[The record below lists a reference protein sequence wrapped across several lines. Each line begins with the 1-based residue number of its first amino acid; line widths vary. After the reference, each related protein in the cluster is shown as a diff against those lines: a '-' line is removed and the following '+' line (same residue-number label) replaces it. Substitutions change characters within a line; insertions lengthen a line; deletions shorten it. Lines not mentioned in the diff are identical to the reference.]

1 MPIDKLVAGQGDFS
15 AGTGP
20 QTIAIP
26 GVPPVSPLICYEAI
40 FPGAVAPADAR
51 PGWLLNLTNDAWFG
65 TFAGPQQHFAIAA
78 TRAVEEGLPMVR
90 AANTGISAVI
100 DPYGRPVVTLG
111 LGVEGVIDSGLPRAL
126 QAPTPYARW
135 GNALPAGLIGIVV
148 LLIALLQ
155 VGQRRGGQRGSESP

>member
-1 MPIDKLVAGQGDFS
+1 MANRD
-15 AGTGP
+15 T
-20 QTIAIP
+20 
-26 GVPPVSPLICYEAI
+26 
-40 FPGAVAPADAR
+40 R

-100 DPYGRPVVTLG
+100 DPYGRPVAMLG

-126 QAPTPYARW
+126 PALPPYARW
-135 GNALPAGLIGIVV
+135 GNALPAGMLGIVV
-148 LLIALLQ
+148 LLIVALQ
-155 VGQRRGGQRGSESP
+155 IGDRRRR

>member
-1 MPIDKLVAGQGDFS
+1 MDSSRRGWI
-15 AGTGP
+15 
-20 QTIAIP
+20 
-26 GVPPVSPLICYEAI
+26 VS
-40 FPGAVAPADAR
+40 FV
-51 PGWLLNLTNDAWFG
+51 
-65 TFAGPQQHFAIAA
+65 TFIG
-78 TRAVEEGLPMVR
+78 RVL
-90 AANTGISAVI
+90 